1 MRYRNLVLI
10 GSWCCLLSTL
20 SLGRPNL
27 ESLRAQE
34 DDEEPVQVVKIY
46 SVADLCGR
54 DVTFADPGV
63 QSPGTGLLDPAKA
76 SGGTGAGMGGG
87 MGGMGGMGGGSGEGM
102 GGMGG
107 MGGGGMFAVP
117 ATPPQMSMGM
127 GGWNWPTDSSRN
139 GVDLYP
145 LIELLE
151 QVIQRED
158 FDAGQLLAYQGQL
171 VARQTEECHAEIAAF
186 LSQLRSALAQEEVI
200 QIQWAALALDAAAM
214 QQLLP
219 NDDQTVWQRW
229 IDERAVAFGTLSA
242 LNGYRVF
249 SSSGEHRNLVIG
261 VTPVVGS
268 FQDGLPGGRGGSST
282 GYQPQ
287 VVKPILGWLAEV
299 RPVIS
304 ADPTQP
310 GLLHVGI
317 SQIAA
322 DPTPQVPVV
331 GAPDRGDLRTFQAVG
346 SVKVKADTWT
356 VLGGLAALPAEN
368 DTAPKHVIL
377 IRWSR

>member
-27 ESLRAQE
+27 GTLCAQE
-34 DDEEPVQVVKIY
+34 SDELVRIVKIY
-46 SVADLCGR
+46 AVADLCGR
-54 DVTFADPGV
+54 DATFADPGV

-76 SGGTGAGMGGG
+76 SGGSGAGMGGG
-87 MGGMGGMGGGSGEGM
+87 MGGMGGMGGGSGEGL
-102 GGMGG
+102 G
-107 MGGGGMFAVP
+107 
-117 ATPPQMSMGM
+117 GM

-158 FDAGQLLAYQGQL
+158 FESGQLHAYQGQL
-171 VARQTEECHAEIAAF
+171 VARQTEGCHAEIAAF

-200 QIQWAALALDAAAM
+200 KIQWAALALDAGAM

-219 NDDQTVWQRW
+219 NDDQTLWQRW

-268 FQDGLPGGRGGSST
+268 FQDGLLGGRGGTT

-317 SQIAA
+317 SQIVA
-322 DPTPQVPVV
+322 DPTPLVPVV
-331 GAPDRGDLRTFQAVG
+331 GAPDRGNLPTFQAVG
-346 SVKVKADTWT
+346 TVKVKADTWT
-356 VLGGLAALPAEN
+356 VLGGLAALPVEN
-368 DTAPKHVIL
+368 DSAPKHVIL
-377 IRWSR
+377 VRWSR

>member
-10 GSWCCLLSTL
+10 GSCCCLLSTL

-27 ESLRAQE
+27 GTLCAQE
-34 DDEEPVQVVKIY
+34 SDELVRIVKIY
-46 SVADLCGR
+46 AVADLCGR
-54 DVTFADPGV
+54 DATFADPGV

-87 MGGMGGMGGGSGEGM
+87 MGGMGGGSGEGL

-107 MGGGGMFAVP
+107 GMGGGGAGGMFAVP

-158 FDAGQLLAYQGQL
+158 FESGQLHAYQGQL
-171 VARQTEECHAEIAAF
+171 VARQTEGCHAEIAAF

-200 QIQWAALALDAAAM
+200 KIQWAALAVDAGAM

-219 NDDQTVWQRW
+219 NDDQTLWQRW

-268 FQDGLPGGRGGSST
+268 FQDGLPGGRGGST

-317 SQIAA
+317 SQIVA
-322 DPTPQVPVV
+322 DPTPLVPVV
-331 GAPDRGDLRTFQAVG
+331 GAPDRGNLPTFQAVG
-346 SVKVKADTWT
+346 TVKVKADTWT

-368 DTAPKHVIL
+368 DSAPKHVIL
-377 IRWSR
+377 VRWSR